1 MGGGSYP
8 PPPQP
13 AYRPAP
19 PPPVQATVVAPRPSY
34 PQAPPAAPA
43 APARPPAARADSQGQ
58 TVYTDTRGLFQ
69 QVVGVLVA
77 VDGELEGEIYRVSDG
92 ENRLGRAEH
101 CEIRLLSEKISREHA
116 KIMHQGGVFA
126 IAPLSDRNPT
136 LLNGEPTEGSEL
148 KDGDTIKVGRTTLR
162 FRSVV

>member
-1 MGGGSYP
+1 M
-8 PPPQP
+8 
-13 AYRPAP
+13 
-19 PPPVQATVVAPRPSY
+19 VAPRPAAFPAPAPAYS
-34 PQAPPAAPA
+34 APP
-43 APARPPAARADSQGQ
+43 RPPAGGAGPQGQ
-58 TVYTDTRGLFQ
+58 TVYTDTRGMFQ

-77 VDGELEGEIYRVSDG
+77 VDGELEGEIFRVSDG

-101 CEIRLLSEKISREHA
+101 CEIRLQSEKISREHA

-136 LLNGEPTEGSEL
+136 LVNGEPTEGSEL
-148 KDGDTIKVGRTTLR
+148 RDGDTVKVGRTTLR

>member
-1 MGGGSYP
+1 M
-8 PPPQP
+8 
-13 AYRPAP
+13 
-19 PPPVQATVVAPRPSY
+19 
-34 PQAPPAAPA
+34 
-43 APARPPAARADSQGQ
+43 
-58 TVYTDTRGLFQ
+58 FQ

-77 VDGELEGEIYRVSDG
+77 VDGELEGEIYRVADG

-101 CEIRLLSEKISREHA
+101 CEIRLPSEKISREHA

-136 LLNGEPTEGSEL
+136 LVNGEPTEGSEL
-148 KDGDTIKVGRTTLR
+148 QDGDTIKVGRTTLR

>member
-1 MGGGSYP
+1 M
-8 PPPQP
+8 
-13 AYRPAP
+13 
-19 PPPVQATVVAPRPSY
+19 VAPRASFPPPS
-34 PQAPPAAPA
+34 PAPSAPS
-43 APARPPAARADSQGQ
+43 RPPAGRAASDGQ
-58 TVYTDTRGLFQ
+58 TVYTDTRAMFQ

-101 CEIRLLSEKISREHA
+101 CEIRIPSEKISREHA

-136 LLNGEPTEGSEL
+136 LVNGEPTEGSEL
-148 KDGDTIKVGRTTLR
+148 RDGDTVKVGRTTLR